1 MEEKM
6 KAMDN
11 YMVFML
17 CDFSLRE
24 CRNIFNGTGYD
35 PDYIF
40 NNIWIERAKKH
51 ADTFWTNVD
60 KNIQKIIFEY
70 AQNFY
75 KK

>member
-6 KAMDN
+6 KAMEN
-11 YMVFML
+11 YILFML

-24 CRNIFNGTGYD
+24 CRNIFNGTAYD

-40 NNIWIERAKKH
+40 NDIWINRAKKH
-51 ADTFWTNVD
+51 ADTFWTSIDGNV
-60 KNIQKIIFEY
+60 KSIIFEY

-75 KK
+75 MK